1 MAISPSRCWLASVF
15 WAALA
20 AAATVR
26 AADAESIAAAVAPAA
41 AATATPASTST
52 AEPDAAADST
62 AHPEEGASAETAA
75 APPTEAAATPSGTRV
90 PWQGDPIPVA
100 LKVNAERRI
109 DFPEPIADLDV
120 PKAVEGRSR
129 IVLTPAGRLHWTAR
143 EPFPPARVLATSVG
157 GTLYQLDVGARADGA
172 APERLTLT
180 DPLLEAAAVARAHA
194 PDRRATLERAA
205 SRLLPDFLK
214 GETGGGRRAGGP
226 SYVALARFV
235 LAHFT
240 GPARL
245 IPQLD
250 ATRVAVR
257 PIDPRAWLRVQSA
270 SLTIQPLRQWQ
281 AGELYVTA
289 LGVANRGPY
298 AVPFD
303 PRALRGALLFAA
315 ALHPT
320 LGPSG
325 SGHNGT
331 IWTVVTRQPFN
342 QALDDGPARTLA
354 R

>member
-1 MAISPSRCWLASVF
+1 MAISPSRCWLASVCL
-15 WAALA
+15 AALA

-26 AADAESIAAAVAPAA
+26 AADAESIAAAVAPAS
-41 AATATPASTST
+41 ATPATPASTST

-75 APPTEAAATPSGTRV
+75 APTTEAAAPSGTRV

-143 EPFPPARVLATSVG
+143 EPFPPTRVLATSVS
-157 GTLYQLDVGARADGA
+157 GTLYQLDVGARAGGE
-172 APERLTLT
+172 APERLTIT
-180 DPLLEAAAVARAHA
+180 DPVLDAAAAAQANA
-194 PDRRATLERAA
+194 PDLRARLERAA
-205 SRLLPDFLK
+205 AALIPEFLK
-214 GETGGGRRAGGP
+214 GETGGARAGGP
-226 SYVALARFV
+226 RYAELARFA

-240 GPARL
+240 GPSRL
-245 IPQLD
+245 IPKLD
-250 ATRVAVR
+250 AARVAVR
-257 PIDPRAWLRVQSA
+257 PIDTRAWLRVQSA
-270 SLTIQPLRQWQ
+270 YLTLRPLAQWK
-281 AGELYVTA
+281 AGDLHVTA
-289 LGVANRGPY
+289 LGVYNRATA
-298 AVPFD
+298 AVPFE
-303 PRALRGALLFAA
+303 PRALRGELLFAA

-320 LGPSG
+320 LGPQG

-331 IWTVVTRQPFN
+331 VWAVVTRRPFN
-342 QALDDGPARTLA
+342 QALARGPALTLA